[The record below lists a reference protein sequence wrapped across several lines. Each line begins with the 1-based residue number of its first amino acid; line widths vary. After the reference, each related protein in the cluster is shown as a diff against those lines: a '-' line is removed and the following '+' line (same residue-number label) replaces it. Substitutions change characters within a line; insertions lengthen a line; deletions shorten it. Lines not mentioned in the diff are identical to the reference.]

1 MNGGEKVPTLDPRR
15 IAIIGFG
22 EVGGIFARDLIA
34 SGRHDVAAYD
44 ILLDDAE
51 SAPRLRDKARTLH
64 VTACASAA
72 EAASGALVAIS
83 AVTAASAL
91 AVAEAAARFLAPG
104 QLFLDVNSVSPDT
117 KRAAA
122 QAVER
127 SGAHYVEA
135 AVMAAV
141 VPYGL
146 KVPILLGGRQ
156 ARAIRDLLTPAGMV
170 LEVAAA
176 EIGKASATKMSR
188 SIVMK
193 GLEALIVECL
203 YTARHYG
210 VEDAVLAS
218 LGKTYPG
225 LDWEKLGGCWLGR
238 VIEHGRRRA
247 AEMRESAATVAE
259 TGIEPLMAMAI
270 AGRQDWLA
278 NRAAEQPAL
287 KSAKDENWRATL
299 DVIAGRQ

>member
-1 MNGGEKVPTLDPRR
+1 MPTLDPRR

-44 ILLDDAE
+44 ILLDDRA
-51 SAPRLRDKARTLH
+51 SAPRLRDKARALR
-64 VTACASAA
+64 VAACASPA
-72 EAASGALVAIS
+72 EAASGAQVVIS
-83 AVTAASAL
+83 AVTAASAI

-104 QLFLDVNSVSPDT
+104 QFFLDVNSVSPDT

-141 VPYGL
+141 APYGL

-156 ARAIRDLLTPAGMV
+156 ASAIKDILTPAGMV
-170 LEVAAA
+170 LDVAAA

-188 SIVMK
+188 SIMMK
-193 GLEALIVECL
+193 GLEALVVECL

-218 LGKTYPG
+218 LVKTYPG
-225 LDWEKLGGCWLGR
+225 MDWEKLGGYWLGR

-247 AEMRESAATVAE
+247 AEMRESAATVAD
-259 TGIEPLMAMAI
+259 TGIEPLMALAI

-278 NRAAEQPAL
+278 DRAAEQPAL
-287 KSAKDENWRATL
+287 KSAKDEDWRRTL
-299 DVIAGRQ
+299 DRVAGRHQ